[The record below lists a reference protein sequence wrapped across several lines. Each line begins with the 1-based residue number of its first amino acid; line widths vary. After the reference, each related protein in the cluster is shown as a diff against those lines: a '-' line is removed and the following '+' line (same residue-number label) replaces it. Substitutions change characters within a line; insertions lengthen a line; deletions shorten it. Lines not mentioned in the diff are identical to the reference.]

1 MPRAKIPAAI
11 AVIPISL
18 ILVSYIGEAPAAEGA
33 RTRGPASAPESARGS
48 YMAPHAGGSG
58 FGGIAPAF
66 ELPAVDGSG
75 MVSSRELFSSNE
87 HTFLL
92 FWESGCPRC
101 GEALAEAAIFDGNS
115 GGAGVGLAGINCG
128 DAEPFEIR
136 TVVEESGAKFPQ
148 LLDRGR
154 AVAARYMVPI
164 SVFTIVLVD
173 RGGMMVA
180 RAEDPKGDISLVM
193 EEMLLGDERYRLD
206 EEASRESGES
216 AGAASWAAAGI
227 DVRGEARIRFLSIS
241 ARGDGASGPYGEPV
255 SSGNRVTGRLELEL
269 SRRAGR
275 FITAGGLLRAGN
287 EGLDALRG
295 GPDYFDSE
303 YGSVFAAVEAG
314 RFHARLGYYSISM
327 TPLTLM
333 RWDWDDNPRAG
344 GYAGCGCG
352 TAAGVLL
359 VESLEQL
366 GPDMRFEGAVA
377 SFDIGGLYARA
388 FYAMPRRSRAIRRV
402 ETEFGGEETAA
413 YSLETA
419 GFETKWRMH
428 MPRFGRPL
436 MAGAHMVVSWED
448 PRSIDP
454 VALEYG
460 YPFEWYRA
468 TVLSFTGEI
477 PVARHVALRGEW
489 AALNRTEFHNPPPD
503 YEGSFDRKGNGG
515 YAGVAIDHGSGFF
528 AACDYM
534 ELGRG
539 FHSPFAAMSY
549 QSGRRGVRISSRLSY
564 PDERSAFSV
573 FYKKLRE
580 TGPEGPGLEKRDWS
594 VFGASIDV
602 DFDSGLG
609 GGLAYI
615 DEGSWRDA
623 DAGRFDSVRRSL
635 IAGARFRFNRASYI
649 QGQYQR
655 IDNSDDSSGS
665 TLESETEMFSVYI
678 GAIF

>member
-1 MPRAKIPAAI
+1 MPRAKLPAAI

-18 ILVSYIGEAPAAEGA
+18 VLVSYISESHAAEGA
-33 RTRGPASAPESARGS
+33 RMSGRAPAVEDARVSGPAF
-48 YMAPHAGGSG
+48 HAGGAGSG
-58 FGGIAPAF
+58 GMAPAF

-75 MVSSRELFSSNE
+75 TVSSRDLFSSNE

-92 FWESGCPRC
+92 FWESGCPHC
-101 GEALAEAAIFDGNS
+101 VEALSEAAIFDGNS

-136 TVVEESGAKFPQ
+136 AVVEESGAKFPQ

-154 AVAARYMVPI
+154 AVAARYIVPI

-173 RGGMMVA
+173 GGGMMVA
-180 RAEDPKGDISLVM
+180 RAEDPQGDISLVM
-193 EEMLLGDERYRLD
+193 EEMLIGDERYRLD
-206 EEASRESGES
+206 EQVSREPGES
-216 AGAASWAAAGI
+216 VGAPPRAAGGM

-255 SSGNRVTGRLELEL
+255 NSGNRMTGRLELEL
-269 SRRAGR
+269 SRKAGR
-275 FITAGGLLRAGN
+275 FITAGGLLRASN

-333 RWDWDDNPRAG
+333 RWDWDDNPRSG

-359 VESLEQL
+359 AESLEQL
-366 GPDMRFEGAVA
+366 GPDMRFEGGVA
-377 SFDIGGLYARA
+377 SFDLGGLYARA
-388 FYAMPRRSRAIRRV
+388 FYAMPRRARAIRRV
-402 ETEFGGEETAA
+402 ETEFGGEEAAA

-419 GFETKWRMH
+419 GLETKWRMH
-428 MPRFGRPL
+428 MPRFGRAL
-436 MAGAHMVVSWED
+436 MAGAHMVVSWEN

-454 VALEYG
+454 AALEYNF
-460 YPFEWYRA
+460 PFEWYRA
-468 TVLSFTGEI
+468 TVLSLTGEI
-477 PVARHVALRGEW
+477 PVARHAALRGEY
-489 AALNRTEFHNPPPD
+489 AVLNRTEFHNPPPD
-503 YEGSFDRKGNGG
+503 YEGSFDRNGNGG
-515 YAGVAIDHGSGFF
+515 YVGVAIDHGSAFI
-528 AACDYM
+528 AACDYV
-534 ELGRG
+534 EIGRG

-549 QSGRRGVRISSRLSY
+549 QSGTTGIRISSRLSY
-564 PDERSAFSV
+564 PDERSALSI
-573 FYKKLRE
+573 FYKRLRE

-594 VFGASIDV
+594 VLGASIDV
-602 DFDSGLG
+602 DFENGLG

-615 DEGSWRDA
+615 DEGSWRDG
-623 DAGRFDSVRRSL
+623 DAARFDAARKSL
-635 IAGARFRFNRASYI
+635 TAGARFRFNRASYI

-665 TLESETEMFSVYI
+665 MLESETEMFSVYI